1 MEGLEGILGYPE
13 ESLYVEK
20 QSKSLGQDEFL
31 KLFIA
36 QMNHQDPLNP
46 MSNEEFTAQLA
57 QFSSLEQLFNVN
69 EHLESMNSAQGL
81 NSRYRAL
88 DFIGKEVV
96 AEGNLLALEEGKT
109 SAGGF
114 TLDDFAD
121 CTVLVVDSEGN
132 HVRQIPLGIQAAG
145 ERRFEW
151 DGKNSAGI
159 MQEPGIYGFEIAAI
173 DEYGNTLPV
182 GTRIT
187 GKVSGVNME
196 ESEPVLYVGHIPLS
210 MSQVLEIRVSDDPP
224 ARSGEEAMAP
234 EDTGGSE

>member
-57 QFSSLEQLFNVN
+57 QFSSLEQLYNIN
-69 EHLESMNSAQGL
+69 EQLESMNSAQDL
-81 NSRYRAL
+81 NSRYQAL

-96 AEGNLLALEEGKT
+96 AEGNLLSLEEGKT
-109 SAGGF
+109 SRGGF
-114 TLDDFAD
+114 TLEDFAD
-121 CTVLVVDSEGN
+121 CTVLVLDSEGY
-132 HVRQIPLGIQAAG
+132 HVRQIPLGMQPPG

-151 DGKNSAGI
+151 DGKNDAGV
-159 MQEPGIYGFEIAAI
+159 MQEPGIYGFKIAAI

-182 GTRIT
+182 GTRIM

-210 MSQVLEIRVSDDPP
+210 MSQVLEMRVPGDSP
-224 ARSGEEAMAP
+224 ARSGEEAT
-234 EDTGGSE
+234 ESQETDGSE